1 MFQFAPCKCFKP
13 TSPSGAGGAASS
25 ALLLGLDDVP
35 ASPAASR
42 LASEAAALGANITVI
57 MNTSTKLSD
66 LLAVDGYGAIVTGS
80 TRGIR
85 LGYAEALASNGAK
98 VNIPDIYAVR
108 GFRRDWWQAIAIFSC
123 KPGLPS
129 LRCLWPPVFST
140 CCIQER

>member
-1 MFQFAPCKCFKP
+1 M
-13 TSPSGAGGAASS
+13 
-25 ALLLGLDDVP
+25 ALC
-35 ASPAASR
+35 
-42 LASEAAALGANITVI
+42 AAAVESLVE
-57 MNTSTKLSD
+57 MRVKLWD
-66 LLAVDGYGAIVTGS
+66 LFVMDGYGAIVTGS